1 MIEPRFNYQSLRSR
15 KARLTVGISPV
26 WRLMLKVMA
35 VGLVIS
41 GASLVLMKEPL
52 GWLVL
57 GLASTPVMVY
67 QWWRYNLYRLEI
79 IDSDKQTVDDVL
91 SSSVLGRLP
100 DHPSP
105 YDIATIVGTTSS
117 GIFIGLRFG
126 TGVKFFQEI
135 ASKNSADT
143 EQIWCDAIAIRE
155 RTGSRTIS
163 GGCLALAIIK
173 NFPAHQGILAQIQL
187 DYDDLLQGVRW
198 HDYLHAL
205 KNQAGQFVK
214 TGGIARDWSFGYIPL
229 LRRFGHNISEMLSGR
244 RLISAKIPAH
254 QDIINHMLE
263 TFAGGGRQNVAL
275 VGPYGVGKTNIV
287 QGFAERLMDASTK
300 VADNLRFRQVIVLDA
315 SSLVASAPDRGQ
327 LEGLVAQI
335 LGEAYQAKNII
346 VCLDNAEL
354 FFEEGTGSVDLTNVL
369 LPILEAGNLRMILT
383 MNEQHFLQITQ
394 RTPGLANAL
403 NKIMVAP
410 TSQADTMLILQDKV
424 VAMESRLGVIFMYQA
439 LKEAY
444 RLSSRYIHDV
454 AMPGQAIKL
463 LESAASYHE
472 QGLVRFVS
480 VQQAL
485 EKTIGVKISA
495 VSQADERQ
503 KLLDLEKLIHERM
516 INQVRAVQVVSDALR
531 RARAG
536 VRNQNRPIGTFL
548 FLGPTGVGKTELAK
562 ALSEVYF
569 NGEDNLIRVDL
580 NEFVTIDDVAR
591 LIESGAKNPHS
602 LTAQVMTK
610 PFSVILLDE
619 IEKAHPAVLTTLLQV
634 LDEGI
639 LRDEDNKDVS
649 FRDAIIIATSN
660 AGALEIQD
668 YISRG
673 VKIND
678 FEQEFINN
686 LIQSHQFRPE
696 FLNRF
701 DEIVIFKPLDKPELL
716 QIVDL
721 ILASLNKNLTHQK
734 IQVSVSDEAKNYLVD
749 KGYDPRLGARP
760 MRRIIQK
767 SVENIVAKSI
777 IAGEVTDQRVIEISL
792 ADLQAVLEP

>member
-1 MIEPRFNYQSLRSR
+1 MIEPRFNYHSLRSQ
-15 KARLTVGISPV
+15 KARLTVGISPL
-26 WRLMLKVMA
+26 WRLMLKFLV
-35 VGLVIS
+35 VGCLVS
-41 GASLVLMKEPL
+41 GVSLIVVRESL

-57 GLASTPVMVY
+57 GLTSVPAMVY

-79 IDSDKQTVDDVL
+79 IMSDKQTVDDVL

-100 DHPSP
+100 DNPSP
-105 YDIATIVGTTSS
+105 YDIASIVGTTSS

-135 ASKNSADT
+135 ASKNAADT
-143 EQIWCDAIAIRE
+143 EQIWRDAIAIRE
-155 RTGSRTIS
+155 QTGSRTIS

-173 NFPAHQGILAQIQL
+173 NFPGYQGILAQIQL

-198 HDYLHAL
+198 HDYLHAR
-205 KNQAGQFVK
+205 KGQAREFIK

-229 LRRFGHNISEMLSGR
+229 LKHFGQNISEALTGR
-244 RLISAKIPAH
+244 RLMAAKIPTH
-254 QDIINHMLE
+254 QDIIEHMIE

-275 VGPYGVGKTNIV
+275 VGPYGAGKTNIV
-287 QGFAERLMDASTK
+287 QGFAERLMDAGAK
-300 VADNLRFRQVIVLDA
+300 VPTSLRFRQVIMLDA
-315 SSLVASAPDRGQ
+315 ASLVAAAPDRGG
-327 LEGLVAQI
+327 LEGLVARI
-335 LGEAYQAKNII
+335 LSEAYQAKNII

-354 FFEEGTGSVDLTNVL
+354 FFEDGTGSVDLAKVL

-383 MNEQHFLQITQ
+383 MNEQNFLQISQ

-410 TSQADTMLILQDKV
+410 TSQSDTMLVLQDKV
-424 VAMESRLGVIFMYQA
+424 VALESRLRVIFMYQA

-472 QGLVRFVS
+472 QGLVRFTS

-485 EKTIGVKISA
+485 EKTLGIKIA
-495 VSQADERQ
+495 VVSQADERQ
-503 KLLDLEKLIHERM
+503 KLLELEDLIHQRM
-516 INQVRAVQVVSDALR
+516 INQTRAVQVVSDALR

-569 NGEDNLIRVDL
+569 NGEDNLIRLDL
-580 NEFVTIDDVAR
+580 NEFVTVDDVAR

-602 LTAQVMTK
+602 LTAQVLTK

-619 IEKAHPAVLTTLLQV
+619 IEKAHSAVLTTLLQV

-639 LRDEDNKDVS
+639 LRDEDNKEVS

-673 VKIND
+673 VKISE
-678 FEQEFINN
+678 FEQQFINN

-701 DEIVIFKPLDKPELL
+701 DEIVLFKPLEKPELL
-716 QIVDL
+716 QIIDL
-721 ILASLNKNLTHQK
+721 ILAGLNKTLTHQK
-734 IQVSVSDEAKNYLVD
+734 IQVAVSDEAKNYLVD
-749 KGYDPRLGARP
+749 KGYDPQLGARP

-777 IAGEVTDQRVIEISL
+777 IAGELGGQRTIEISL
-792 ADLQAVLEP
+792 ADLQAVLE